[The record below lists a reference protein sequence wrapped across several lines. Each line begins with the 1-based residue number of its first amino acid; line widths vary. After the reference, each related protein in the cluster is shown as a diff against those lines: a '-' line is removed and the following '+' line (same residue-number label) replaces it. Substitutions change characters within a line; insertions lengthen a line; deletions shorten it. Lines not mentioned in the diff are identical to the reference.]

1 MGYFQ
6 FMYDS
11 RVVNCERK
19 LFIRLATDVEI
30 ESSPFLPKVAEKVS
44 ITTLTLKLC
53 FKIAKTVE

>member
-11 RVVNCERK
+11 KVVNCERK

-30 ESSPFLPKVAEKVS
+30 ESSPFLPKVS